1 MRELIQT
8 NDTVLLSYVEALLR
22 DAGIVAMVADGN
34 MSVIEG
40 SLGILP
46 RRVMVGSED
55 WRQARR
61 ILVDAGLGSSLGA
74 EDAP

>member
-22 DAGIVAMVADGN
+22 DAGIHATVADRN

-46 RRVMVGSED
+46 RRVLVGSDD

-61 ILVDAGLGSSLGA
+61 ILVDAGLAGSLGS
-74 EDAP
+74 EDAE

>member
-8 NDTVLLSYVEALLR
+8 NDAVLLTYVEALLK
-22 DAGIVAMVADGN
+22 DAGIQATVADRN

-46 RRVMVGSED
+46 RRVLVGSDD

-61 ILVDAGLGSSLGA
+61 ILVDAGLGGTLRH
-74 EDAP
+74 EDAE